1 MDLCSC
7 AITQV
12 MEPVLP
18 GTYTVMTV
26 GGVSESTRIYAF
38 RLANGDAGLPSSAA
52 NGLALSVGD
61 VIELP
66 IAQRKGECLTLD
78 VPVGEFGAL
87 ALQVTD
93 TFDPAAAWIANR
105 PRLDWAL
112 SSQATAGREL
122 RVHGRGIVSREH
134 YPTADPAN
142 PVSYGGLL
150 EGRTRVVARQVGGSE
165 FVDIP
170 VARASAYEAWLEI
183 PSTLAPGEYEIFAH
197 NGLGGPVGWSE
208 PLRISV
214 CAPEPWP
221 AKVFAVEDYLDSTR
235 SVDDAIARALVD
247 IASHGGGVLAFATG
261 VYRIT
266 KTIELPRRTVL
277 RGAGADRTLL
287 TLPVNN
293 GPAEPIIMIT
303 GDGDF
308 TIEDVRLLGV
318 YAAKLIVAPALH
330 PETFDEAMNLSFSW
344 SDVRARNITI
354 RRCFIEQRPRHNFY
368 RRSDSPEYS
377 QFMRDWIADAYTQ
390 DYKGFTAIHLKA
402 DDIVIEDCTVWGG
415 GSCVVLPG
423 CSHVHIARN
432 TLKVGVN
439 GHGVYAMG
447 HLDWPDNHAGNPD
460 SVGAKIRGNYSSQ
473 ILLEDN
479 LVTACSDRARDLV
492 YFIYGCEDCH
502 VARNRIGDI
511 QVNGDAEGLAFHLWS
526 AKWAKPRLRM
536 SSPTTGQII
545 DPEGEVANECLDG
558 AVVEVLDGRGVGQT
572 RTVTARSGNVVELDR
587 PWIIAPDEASVISFT
602 APPPFRRMVL
612 TDNHVWNTGANILL
626 WGNSSDVVLD
636 GNTSSDNGHMTVWS
650 IRLAADQKVW
660 GGAAF
665 TQFIHNRSEMA
676 WNNPQDED
684 RLLDCFGAVLSNPS
698 SKHPTAEQ
706 LGYDF
711 LGLII
716 RDNVCANQ
724 SGIVFRKTFP
734 MGKDS
739 DWQVDDAGIVI
750 ERNYIADSTMGVVIE
765 QGAMAVERGNVF
777 KDVKW
782 PLVWAP
788 PRTSSVAVF
797 NRREKRDEAKPTS

>member
-1 MDLCSC
+1 
-7 AITQV
+7 

-18 GTYTVMTV
+18 GTYCVLTV
-26 GGVSESTRIYAF
+26 GGISDDMRITAF
-38 RLANGDAGLPSSAA
+38 LLPNGDAGLPRASSQTRA
-52 NGLALSVGD
+52 VGIGD
-61 VIELP
+61 GIELP
-66 IAQRKGECLTLD
+66 IVQRKGECLTVD
-78 VPVGEFGAL
+78 VPAGQFGAL
-87 ALQVTD
+87 ALQLGD
-93 TFDPAAAWIANR
+93 TLDVDNAWLANR

-112 SSQATAGREL
+112 TSLAVAGREL
-122 RVHGRGIVSREH
+122 RVHGRNIVNATA
-134 YPTADPAN
+134 YPTTDPAN
-142 PVSYGGLL
+142 PISYGGLL
-150 EGRTRVVARQVGGSE
+150 EGKTRFVAQH
-165 FVDIP
+165 VDTGHFTDIS
-170 VARASAYEAWLEI
+170 AAKASSYEAWLQMPECM
-183 PSTLAPGEYEIFAH
+183 PEGEYDLFAH
-197 NGLGGPVGWSE
+197 NGLGGPIGWST
-208 PLRISV
+208 PLRITV
-214 CAPEPWP
+214 RAATPWP
-221 AKVFAVEDYLDSTR
+221 TTMFAVDDYMRESRDA
-235 SVDDAIARALVD
+235 DDAIARALADVK
-247 IASHGGGVLAFATG
+247 ANGGGVLKFAAG

-266 KTIELPRRTVL
+266 RMIELPRRTVL
-277 RGAGADRTLL
+277 RGEGANRTLL
-287 TLPVNN
+287 TLPVNH
-293 GPAEPIIMIT
+293 GPAAPIIMLT

-318 YAAKLIVAPALH
+318 YAAKLIVAPTLH
-330 PETFDEAMNLSFSW
+330 PGSFDEAMNLAFSW

-368 RRSDSPEYS
+368 RRSDTPEYS
-377 QFMRDWIADAYTQ
+377 KFMRDWIADAYTQ

-402 DDIVIEDCTVWGG
+402 DDVLIEDCTVWGG

-432 TLKVGVN
+432 TLKVGVT
-439 GHGVYAMG
+439 GHGIYAMG
-447 HLDWPDNHAGNPD
+447 HLDWPDDHATNPN
-460 SVGAKIRGNYSSQ
+460 SPGAKIRGNFSSQ
-473 ILLEDN
+473 ILVEDN

-492 YFIYGCEDCH
+492 YFIYGCEDAH

-536 SSPTTGQII
+536 TGPTTGLII
-545 DPEGEVANECLDG
+545 DPEDEVGRECLDG

-572 RTVTARSGNVVELDR
+572 RAVIKRNGNEIEIDQ

-626 WGNSSDVVLD
+626 WGNSNDVVLD

-665 TQFIHNRSEMA
+665 TQVIHNRSEMA
-676 WNNPQDED
+676 WNTPHDKN
-684 RLLDCFGAVLSNPS
+684 RLLDCFGAVISNPS

-711 LGLII
+711 LGMII
-716 RDNVCANQ
+716 RDNVCDNQ

-739 DWQVDDAGIVI
+739 DWQIDDAGIVI
-750 ERNYIADSTMGVVIE
+750 ERNHIVDSTMGVVIE
-765 QGAMAVERGNVF
+765 QGAMAVERGNTF
-777 KDVKW
+777 HNVKW
-782 PLVWAP
+782 PLVWSP
-788 PRTSSVAVF
+788 PRESSMAVF
-797 NRREKRDEAKPTS
+797 NQPETRDPESTRSETPS